1 MRSAGEVAHHF
12 GHNLRRLRKRAGI
25 SQEEL
30 GFRSGLHRTEVG
42 LLERGERVPRI
53 DTMIKVA
60 TGLGVKIECPL
71 LDGISWAAGT
81 VVTTPGSFAFSTPS
95 EQHAEAMRL
104 AAKARGGQSGGADA
118 AGLVR
123 EVRDEMEGRDCDE
136 DD

>member
-1 MRSAGEVAHHF
+1 VSGADGLSRRF
-12 GHNLRRLRKRAGI
+12 GQNLRRVRKRAGV

-42 LLERGERVPRI
+42 LLERGARVPRI
-53 DTMIKVA
+53 DTLLKLA
-60 TGLGVKIECPL
+60 TGLDVRIDSPL
-71 LDGISWAAGT
+71 LEGIVWEAGT
-81 VVTTPGSFAFSTPS
+81 TTTTPGAFAFSTPS

-104 AAKARGGQSGGADA
+104 AAKAREGQDGSADA

-123 EVRDEMEGRDCDE
+123 EVRDEMEGHDRDE